1 MHATLS
7 IAEAFIRPDK
17 FIVIPACILQ
27 HFAQK
32 SKHLFLYKQGTFLK
46 REKMQEYASAFPP

>member
-1 MHATLS
+1 MHSTLS

-17 FIVIPACILQ
+17 FIVIPAYILQ

-32 SKHLFLYKQGTFLK
+32 SKHLFLYEQGIFLK
-46 REKMQEYASAFPP
+46 REKMQE